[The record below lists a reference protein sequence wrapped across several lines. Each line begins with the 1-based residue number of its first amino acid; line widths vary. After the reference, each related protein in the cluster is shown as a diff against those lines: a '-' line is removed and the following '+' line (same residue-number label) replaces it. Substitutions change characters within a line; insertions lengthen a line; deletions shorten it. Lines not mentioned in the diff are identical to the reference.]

1 MIPVCGIDFGTSN
14 STATLVDEH
23 GMQPLALDTGAMV
36 DSTLP
41 TLMFFPFGET
51 GTSWYGTQAVDSY
64 LERDLMG
71 RFIQSIKKHL
81 PSPNFRQTLIQ
92 GRVRTI
98 EELVAGFLL
107 HIKAAVDAAAGTSVE
122 RVLLGRPAR
131 FHLDDERDQLAQ
143 DRLERAARLAGFTEI
158 AFQIEPIAA
167 ARAFERSLDEDVL
180 CLVGDLGGG
189 TSDFTVIRLGPS
201 YTGRIERR
209 QDVLGVAGVPV
220 GGNDFDARLVWKKVT
235 PHFGRDAMYRPSMK
249 WVPVPPGL
257 HHAMCRWHTL
267 SFVGNDENRRMLA
280 RMRRTGDDQRGLK
293 QLEALIE
300 GNHGYELFESVEAA
314 KVALSKSDETE
325 LRFERGEIAVRE
337 RVTRAEFEGA
347 INREITQLSAC
358 VDTLL
363 ADLSLAPKDISVVF
377 LTGGSSLVPA
387 VTRIFRERFDDR
399 IVDRDVFTSVGLGLG
414 IEAGE
419 RLG

>member
-1 MIPVCGIDFGTSN
+1 MTPVCGIDFGTSN
-14 STATLVDEH
+14 STATLVD
-23 GMQPLALDTGAMV
+23 GRGIQPLALDAGAAV
-36 DSTLP
+36 SSTLP

-51 GTSWYGTQAVDSY
+51 GTSWYGTQAVASY

-71 RFIQSIKKHL
+71 RFIQSVKKHL
-81 PSPNFRQTLIQ
+81 PSPNFSQTLIQ
-92 GRVRTI
+92 GQVRTI

-107 HIKAAVDAAAGTSVE
+107 HIKELVDAAAGEPVE
-122 RVLLGRPAR
+122 RVLMGRPAR

-143 DRLERAARLAGFTEI
+143 DRLERAARLAGFKEI
-158 AFQIEPIAA
+158 AFQIEPVAA

-201 YTGRIERR
+201 RAGHIDRR
-209 QDVLGVAGVPV
+209 EDVLGVAGVPV
-220 GGNDFDARLVWKKVT
+220 GGNDFDARLVWQKVT
-235 PHFGRDAMYRPSMK
+235 PHFGRDARYRPSMK

-267 SFVGNDENRRMLA
+267 SFAANEENRRMLD
-280 RMRRTGDDQRGLK
+280 RMLRTTDDPRGLK
-293 QLEALIE
+293 QLESLIE

-314 KVALSKSDETE
+314 KVALSGAEETV
-325 LRFERGEIAVRE
+325 LRFERGNISVSE
-337 RVTRAEFEGA
+337 RVTRADFESA
-347 INREITQLSAC
+347 IHREITLLEGC
-358 VDTLL
+358 VDGLL
-363 ADLSLAPKDISVVF
+363 EELSLAREDISVVF

-387 VTRIFRERFDDR
+387 VARIFRERFEDR